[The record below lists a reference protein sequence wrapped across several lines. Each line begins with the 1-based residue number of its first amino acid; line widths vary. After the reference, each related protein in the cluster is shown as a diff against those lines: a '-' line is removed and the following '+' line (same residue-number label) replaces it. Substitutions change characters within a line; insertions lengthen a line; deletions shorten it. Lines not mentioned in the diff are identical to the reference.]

1 MRFIRNDSTPKLP
14 GSQREFLDRTRDPQ
28 VLTSHIVGDRPEVR
42 DRAYGLMYLSQID
55 SVCPREYVIG
65 NLQQEN
71 RREVVSFPLSVIFN
85 MGSALHSWVQNHPE
99 VYFGVKNVLGFWH
112 CTACQRT
119 RRFGVK
125 PFDPCEFCGA
135 SHKASVYKE
144 YAFRLK
150 DKGVSGKTDLIL
162 KVGSKYRFAE
172 MKFMA
177 KEIDS
182 PIGSDVVQLSSYMYF
197 SKFDIDGL
205 PIDIDRSIG
214 YLVYVNKLFN
224 FRAPIKT
231 FKVEPTERLMNP
243 IIEKSRQFVEGIATS
258 VLPEPKAV
266 CVRKSF
272 YFAKNKTCPML
283 DTCKTYFFEG
293 KNKYEKF

>member
-1 MRFIRNDSTPKLP
+1 MRFIRTDPVPGPPK
-14 GSQREFLDRTRDPQ
+14 SQREFLDNTRDPQ
-28 VLTSHIVGDRPEVR
+28 VLTSHIVGDKPEVR
-42 DRAYGLMYLSQID
+42 DRPYGLMYLSQID

-65 NLQQEN
+65 NLQQGTK
-71 RREVVSFPLSVIFN
+71 REVVSFPLRVIFN

-99 VYFGVKNVLGFWH
+99 VYFGVKNVLGFWY
-112 CTACQRT
+112 CMACQRT

-125 PFDPCEFCGA
+125 PFDSCEFCGA
-135 SHKASVYKE
+135 SYQASVYKE
-144 YAFRLK
+144 YALRLP
-150 DKGVSGKTDLIL
+150 DKGISGKTDLIL

-177 KEIDS
+177 KDIES

-197 SKFDIDGL
+197 SKFDPDGL

-214 YLVYVNKLFN
+214 YLVYVSKMFN

-243 IIEKSRQFVEGIATS
+243 IIEKSRQFVVGMATS
-258 VLPEPKAV
+258 VLPEPKAA
-266 CVRKSF
+266 CVRKNF

-283 DTCKTYFFEG
+283 DPCKAHFLEG
-293 KNKYEKF
+293 KNKYEKN